1 MTSPNMSFLS
11 MTGGVRKDAFAEICE
26 HGDLIAFL
34 SARLDEDE
42 RELVRVAEPLRR
54 VLLSARMRRE
64 TAFKRAI
71 LGQYRTAVRAAC
83 SAMSRRS
90 GRSSRSTG
98 RRTAAAT
105 LIAAASV
112 RPSRI
117 QAWGTPTRGGSARRA
132 RRSCSSLPSTAT
144 TRITGR
150 NGQSRRSARWPPPAA
165 LPAR

>member
-71 LGQYRTAVRAAC
+71 LGQYRTAAGWSSDNWPLPLRLFAAIW
-83 SAMSRRS
+83 SDHPDYDQDWA
-90 GRSSRSTG
+90 
-98 RRTAAAT
+98 
-105 LIAAASV
+105 
-112 RPSRI
+112 P
-117 QAWGTPTRGGSARRA
+117 
-132 RRSCSSLPSTAT
+132 
-144 TRITGR
+144 
-150 NGQSRRSARWPPPAA
+150 
-165 LPAR
+165 